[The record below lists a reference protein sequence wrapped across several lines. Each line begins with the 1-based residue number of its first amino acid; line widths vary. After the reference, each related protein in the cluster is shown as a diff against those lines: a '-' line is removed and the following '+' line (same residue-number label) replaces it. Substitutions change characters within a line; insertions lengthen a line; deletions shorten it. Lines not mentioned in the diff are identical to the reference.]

1 MHSRH
6 SLSTACA
13 CAALLVPLILYAL
26 TLCRGI
32 PVGDSAELALAAS
45 RLQIAH
51 PPGYPLLTLVGNVW
65 AGAAFFLRPI
75 VSLNLLSAV
84 CASGAALMLFFVLR
98 SFAAERTAPV
108 QITALGVAIVFA
120 ATRTLWSVATNFEVY
135 ALSAFLVAL
144 AFWSLLRWWHAGD
157 RRAFYLSAFTL
168 GLGLANH
175 LSILALAPAFL
186 LISWLHRR
194 SVPLRDFVAA
204 GVFLLLALSGY
215 LYLLLRPGASLILSW
230 YNPQTWVG
238 FQQQVFAESY
248 QRFLAAPQF
257 ADLPPY
263 FHRLGLQLAG
273 ELVVPVLTLGVIGL
287 VVQFRRDARLAV
299 VLALTVIANLALNF
313 SYTIADIAPYFL
325 PTIIVACIWIGEL
338 FSKLSHLRRLSWLA
352 PLLAF
357 VIAVTAAIGNWKI
370 CDLSTRTNSELYARD
385 LFARVPAGGLLLCG
399 SDNSMFPCLYLRY
412 VENYRPDC
420 AVAGHLPTLSHLQRL
435 LNYRDTGNWTHF
447 RNLLD
452 YGLDSTTLPIV
463 MARELMNYENDYPRL
478 RSDLTPLDLVYVKD
492 STLVA
497 ALAGKPLLFPWNSPP
512 AIYDPKEAALY
523 CVYLLA
529 LADQARSTNPAESD
543 RLVVQ
548 ASQLV
553 QATREPSAVS
563 ALAAA
568 LVAADRLPA
577 ARRLL
582 ESVVNDPALRRSERL
597 QFLAGLGHVSLR
609 LDDRAAARKTF
620 EEILTL
626 DATNVEA
633 RFQITAMRAA
643 NALTA
648 RDLPQALK
656 LYEELHDLAP
666 DHAPVNFQLGLLYA
680 QRGEAAAAIA
690 AFQRCLQANYR
701 VDEVKEILGK
711 LQ

>member
-1 MHSRH
+1 
-6 SLSTACA
+6 LSTACA
-13 CAALLVPLILYAL
+13 IAAFFVPLVFYAL

-32 PVGDSAELALAAS
+32 PVGDSAELALAAA

-65 AGAAFFLRPI
+65 ATAAFVLRPI

-84 CASGAALMLFFVLR
+84 CASGAAVMLFLVLR
-98 SFAAERTAPV
+98 SLAGERTAPV
-108 QITALGVAIVFA
+108 QLTALSVAIAFA

-135 ALSAFLVAL
+135 ALSAFLAAL
-144 AFWSLLRWWHAGD
+144 IFWSLLRWWYLAD
-157 RRAFYLSAFTL
+157 RHAFYLSAFTL

-175 LSILALAPAFL
+175 LSILALVPAFFL
-186 LISWLHRR
+186 AGWLRR
-194 SVPLRDFVAA
+194 QTVPRRDYVAA
-204 GVFLLLALSGY
+204 GLFLLLALSGY

-257 ADLPPY
+257 ADVLPY
-263 FHRLGLQLAG
+263 FHRLGQQLAG
-273 ELVVPVLTLGVIGL
+273 ELAVPVLTLAVFGL
-287 VVQFRRDARLAV
+287 FIQFRRDARLAA
-299 VLALTVIANLALNF
+299 VLALTVVANLALNF

-338 FSKLSHLRRLSWLA
+338 LLALTRVRRLAALA

-357 VIAVTAAIGNWKI
+357 AIAAVAVVGNWRT
-370 CDLSTRTNSELYARD
+370 CDLSERTNSELYARD
-385 LFARVPAGGLLLCG
+385 LLARVPTGGLLLCG

-412 VENYRPDC
+412 VENLRPDC

-435 LNYRDTGNWTHF
+435 LGYRETGNWTHF
-447 RNLLD
+447 RDLLD
-452 YGLDSTTLPIV
+452 YGLDSTSLPIV
-463 MARELMNYENDYPRL
+463 MARELMNFENDYPRL
-478 RSDLTPLDLVYVKD
+478 RSDLIPLDLVYVKD
-492 STLVA
+492 SSLVEA
-497 ALAGKPLLFPWNSPP
+497 FVGKPFLFPWNSIPT
-512 AIYDPKEAALY
+512 ISDPKEAALY

-529 LADQARSTNPAESD
+529 LADQARTTDPAESD

-553 QATREPSAVS
+553 RATREPSTVS

-568 LVAADRLPA
+568 LVDADRLSA

-609 LDDRAAARKTF
+609 LDDRAAAREIF
-620 EEILTL
+620 DEILVL

-643 NALTA
+643 DAMTA

-680 QRGEAAAAIA
+680 QRGDTVAAIA
-690 AFQRCLQANYR
+690 AFQRCRHAGHR
-701 VDEVKEILGK
+701 VDEVEEILSR